1 MKYNVFKKTFGT
13 KKIDLIKTIE
23 TSTEI
28 NDACWVNDLGI
39 VYTYC
44 NKLGLLSKDGK
55 HYPLWKGADVKIRNG
70 DNPSF
75 GNLSGI
81 SYSHGMH
88 MIFVCED
95 GGRDV
100 RTIDVKNNY
109 TSNSFRGVI
118 KDSISKMLQSF
129 PMDCKAFISHAG
141 KENFF
146 ISYPDL
152 HKLFLYH
159 DSAFYHIAGDGKC
172 RFSIGNTLKNTSI
185 GTPSGIVTYDGSV
198 LITDSVFGLVR
209 KVDKRDLSMIA
220 GHPSE
225 SILMEPSKMALNKD
239 TLYIMCKNG
248 IYTFSLRDGKL
259 GNGLVY
265 ESERLVSIV
274 VDESN
279 VLYIMEKDDA

>member
-1 MKYNVFKKTFGT
+1 MRYNVLKKALGT

-23 TSTEI
+23 THVEI
-28 NDACWVNDLGI
+28 KDACWVNDLGI

-44 NKLGLLSKDGK
+44 NKLGLLSIDGDN
-55 HYPLWKGADVKIRNG
+55 YPLWKGADGKIRNG

-81 SYSHGMH
+81 SYGHGMH
-88 MIFVCED
+88 TLFVCED

-100 RTIDVKNNY
+100 RSIDVKNNY
-109 TSNSFRGVI
+109 TSNCFRGVI
-118 KDSISKMLQSF
+118 KESVSQMLKSFSI
-129 PMDCKAFISHAG
+129 DCKAFISHAG
-141 KENFF
+141 NENFF
-146 ISYPDL
+146 IAYPDL

-159 DSAFYHIAGDGKC
+159 GSAFYHIAGDGKC
-172 RFSIGNTLKNTSI
+172 RFSVGNTLKNTSI
-185 GTPSGIVTYDGSV
+185 GNPSGVVTYNGSV
-198 LITDSVFGLVR
+198 LMADSFCGLIR
-209 KVDKRDLSMIA
+209 KVGKNELSIIA

-225 SILMEPSKMALNKD
+225 SVLNEPSKMVLNKD

-259 GNGLVY
+259 GNGFIY
-265 ESERLVSIV
+265 ESERLANMV

-279 VLYIMEKDDA
+279 VLYIMEMVDA